1 LEAPGQKTLKKFSL
15 ASITITNGFRFR
27 RSLFESGISMA
38 LRVNSNVA
46 ALNALRHLNHTEKDL
61 SGNLERLSS
70 GRRLNRAADGPAELV
85 ISEQMKA
92 QITGLEQSIR
102 NSETSISMMQ
112 TTEGALSEVS
122 SILINL
128 RQLAVHSANE
138 ATNDEKML
146 QANQGEMENLLVT
159 LSNIAKNTQ
168 FGTRTLLDGSN
179 SVSGVAV
186 GDGMDFVGAKEFTKA
201 SPAEGYKINVTQPA
215 TRAMAVAENTL
226 AMEDIYKSFVISE
239 GGRTVE
245 VNVKD
250 NLDLY
255 RDVERLLQ
263 AANTSVEPGF
273 KEKTELALQQLVANE
288 MQRQIDQA
296 GQNLEVMVYK
306 PLDTL
311 GETLSDFNNLEDVLN
326 KLEQYP
332 SEEILSE
339 FNKLANKE
347 VIVIRHREYGS
358 EPTFTVTTEIDD
370 FFDRDTPANKA
381 VTAIPGR
388 DVEGTIGGNPEFGG
402 GDPAIGRGQLLSAA
416 PGTVAEGV
424 TVRYGGEPDDIIY
437 EVFNRRENKIAGT
450 LLRQMERGAMV
461 GEDIDGYVHVSQRS
475 LAFQVGPSEGQ
486 QRKISIQSI
495 SPTQLARNID
505 NDSQFRSLNDIE
517 VLDVD
522 SAQDALKL
530 IDVAVS
536 EISSLRGDLGSFQ
549 KNALESNL
557 SSLRVTRENLVSAE
571 STLADADMAEEMS
584 SLVRNQIL
592 MSSGTAMLAQAN
604 QVPQAVLTL
613 LERA

>member
-1 LEAPGQKTLKKFSL
+1 
-15 ASITITNGFRFR
+15 
-27 RSLFESGISMA
+27 MA

-46 ALNALRHLNHTEKDL
+46 ALNALRHLNHTEKEL
-61 SGNLERLSS
+61 SRNLERLSS

-102 NSETSISMMQ
+102 NSETSISMIQ

-146 QANQGEMENLLVT
+146 QANQGEIENLLVT
-159 LSNIAKNTQ
+159 LSNISKNTQ

-186 GDGMDFVGAKEFTKA
+186 GDGMDFVEAKEFTKA
-201 SPAEGYKINVTQPA
+201 SPAEGYKINITQPA
-215 TRAMAVAENTL
+215 TRSMAVAENTL

-245 VNVKD
+245 VNVRD

-263 AANTSVEPGF
+263 AANTSREPGF

-296 GQNLEVMVYK
+296 GLNLEVMVYK

-339 FNKLANKE
+339 FNKLANEE

-370 FFDRDTPANKA
+370 FFDMDTPANKA

-388 DVEGTIGGNPEFGG
+388 DVEGTIGGNPEFDGG
-402 GDPAIGRGQLLSAA
+402 EPAVGRGQLLSAA

-450 LLRQMERGAMV
+450 LLRQMERGTMV

-475 LAFQVGPSEGQ
+475 LALQVGPSEGQ

-495 SPTQLARNID
+495 SPTKLARNID

-517 VLDVD
+517 VLDVE

-530 IDVAVS
+530 IDVAVG

-604 QVPQAVLTL
+604 QVPQSVLTL
-613 LERA
+613 LERT

>member
-1 LEAPGQKTLKKFSL
+1 
-15 ASITITNGFRFR
+15 
-27 RSLFESGISMA
+27 MA

-46 ALNALRHLNHTEKDL
+46 ALNALRHLNHTEKEL

-102 NSETSISMMQ
+102 NSETSISMIQ

-146 QANQGEMENLLVT
+146 QANQGEIENLLVT
-159 LSNIAKNTQ
+159 LSNISKNTQ

-186 GDGMDFVGAKEFTKA
+186 GDGMDFVEAKELTKA
-201 SPAEGYKINVTQPA
+201 SPAEGYKINITQPA
-215 TRAMAVAENTL
+215 TRSMAVAENTL

-245 VNVKD
+245 VNVRD
-250 NLDLY
+250 NLELY

-263 AANTSVEPGF
+263 AANTSREPGF

-296 GQNLEVMVYK
+296 GLNLEVMVYK

-339 FNKLANKE
+339 LNKLANEE

-370 FFDRDTPANKA
+370 FFDMDTPANKA

-388 DVEGTIGGNPEFGG
+388 DVEGTIGGNPEFDGG
-402 GDPAIGRGQLLSAA
+402 EPAVGRGQLLSAA

-450 LLRQMERGAMV
+450 LLRQMERGTMV

-495 SPTQLARNID
+495 SPTKLARNID

-517 VLDVD
+517 VLDVE

-530 IDVAVS
+530 IDVAVG

-604 QVPQAVLTL
+604 QVPQSVLTL
-613 LERA
+613 LERT

>member
-1 LEAPGQKTLKKFSL
+1 
-15 ASITITNGFRFR
+15 
-27 RSLFESGISMA
+27 MA

-46 ALNALRHLNHTEKDL
+46 ALNALRHLNNTEKEL

-102 NSETSISMMQ
+102 NSETSISMIQ

-146 QANQGEMENLLVT
+146 QANQGEIENLLVT
-159 LSNIAKNTQ
+159 LSNISKNTQ

-186 GDGMDFVGAKEFTKA
+186 GDGMDFVEAKEFTKA
-201 SPAEGYKINVTQPA
+201 SPAEGYKINITQPA
-215 TRAMAVAENTL
+215 TRSMAVAENTL

-245 VNVKD
+245 VNVRD

-263 AANTSVEPGF
+263 AANTSREPGF

-296 GQNLEVMVYK
+296 GLNLEVMVYK

-339 FNKLANKE
+339 FNKLANEE

-370 FFDRDTPANKA
+370 FFDMDTPANKA

-388 DVEGTIGGNPEFGG
+388 DVEGTIGGNPEFDGG
-402 GDPAIGRGQLLSAA
+402 EPAVGRGQLLSAA

-450 LLRQMERGAMV
+450 LLRQMERGTMV

-495 SPTQLARNID
+495 SPTKLARNID

-517 VLDVD
+517 VLDVE

-530 IDVAVS
+530 IDVAVG

-604 QVPQAVLTL
+604 QVPQSVLTL
-613 LERA
+613 LERT

>member
-1 LEAPGQKTLKKFSL
+1 
-15 ASITITNGFRFR
+15 
-27 RSLFESGISMA
+27 MA

-46 ALNALRHLNHTEKDL
+46 ALNALRHLNHTEKEL

-102 NSETSISMMQ
+102 NSETSISMIQ

-146 QANQGEMENLLVT
+146 QANQGEIENLLVT
-159 LSNIAKNTQ
+159 LSNISKNTQ
-168 FGTRTLLDGSN
+168 FGPRTLLDGSN

-186 GDGMDFVGAKEFTKA
+186 GDGMDFVEAKEFTKA
-201 SPAEGYKINVTQPA
+201 SPAEGYKINITQPA
-215 TRAMAVAENTL
+215 TRSMAVAENTL

-245 VNVKD
+245 VNVRD

-263 AANTSVEPGF
+263 AANTSREPGF

-296 GQNLEVMVYK
+296 GLNLEVMVYK

-339 FNKLANKE
+339 FNKLANEE

-370 FFDRDTPANKA
+370 FFDMDTPANKA

-388 DVEGTIGGNPEFGG
+388 DVEGTIGGNPEFDGG
-402 GDPAIGRGQLLSAA
+402 EPAVGRGQLLSAA

-450 LLRQMERGAMV
+450 LLRQMERDTMV
-461 GEDIDGYVHVSQRS
+461 G
-475 LAFQVGPSEGQ
+475 
-486 QRKISIQSI
+486 
-495 SPTQLARNID
+495 
-505 NDSQFRSLNDIE
+505 
-517 VLDVD
+517 
-522 SAQDALKL
+522 
-530 IDVAVS
+530 
-536 EISSLRGDLGSFQ
+536 
-549 KNALESNL
+549 
-557 SSLRVTRENLVSAE
+557 
-571 STLADADMAEEMS
+571 
-584 SLVRNQIL
+584 
-592 MSSGTAMLAQAN
+592 
-604 QVPQAVLTL
+604 
-613 LERA
+613 

>member
-1 LEAPGQKTLKKFSL
+1 
-15 ASITITNGFRFR
+15 
-27 RSLFESGISMA
+27 MA

-46 ALNALRHLNHTEKDL
+46 ALNALRHLNHTEKEL
-61 SGNLERLSS
+61 SRNLERLSS

-102 NSETSISMMQ
+102 NSETSISMIQ

-146 QANQGEMENLLVT
+146 QANQGEIENLLVT
-159 LSNIAKNTQ
+159 LSNISKNTQ

-186 GDGMDFVGAKEFTKA
+186 GDGMDFVEAKEFTKA
-201 SPAEGYKINVTQPA
+201 SPAEGYKINITQPA
-215 TRAMAVAENTL
+215 TRSMAVAENTL

-263 AANTSVEPGF
+263 AANTSLEPGF

-296 GQNLEVMVYK
+296 GLNLEVMVYK

-332 SEEILSE
+332 SEEILGE
-339 FNKLANKE
+339 FNKLANEE

-370 FFDRDTPANKA
+370 FFNMDTPANKA

-495 SPTQLARNID
+495 SPTKLARNID

-517 VLDVD
+517 VLDVE

-530 IDVAVS
+530 IDVAVG

-604 QVPQAVLTL
+604 QVPQSVLTL
-613 LERA
+613 LERT

>member
-1 LEAPGQKTLKKFSL
+1 
-15 ASITITNGFRFR
+15 
-27 RSLFESGISMA
+27 MA

-46 ALNALRHLNHTEKDL
+46 ALNALRHLNHTEKEL
-61 SGNLERLSS
+61 SRNLERLSS

-102 NSETSISMMQ
+102 NSETSISMIQ

-146 QANQGEMENLLVT
+146 QANQGEIENLLVT
-159 LSNIAKNTQ
+159 LSNISKNTQ

-186 GDGMDFVGAKEFTKA
+186 GDGMDFVEAKEFTKA

-215 TRAMAVAENTL
+215 TRSMAVAENTL

-245 VNVKD
+245 VNVRD

-263 AANTSVEPGF
+263 AANTSREPGF

-296 GQNLEVMVYK
+296 GLNLEVMVYK

-339 FNKLANKE
+339 FNKLANEE

-370 FFDRDTPANKA
+370 FFDMYTPANKA

-388 DVEGTIGGNPEFGG
+388 DVEGTIGGNPEFDGG
-402 GDPAIGRGQLLSAA
+402 EPAIGRGQLLSAA

-450 LLRQMERGAMV
+450 LLRQMERGTMV

-495 SPTQLARNID
+495 SPTKLARNID

-517 VLDVD
+517 VLDVE

-530 IDVAVS
+530 IDVAVG

-604 QVPQAVLTL
+604 QVPQSVLTL
-613 LERA
+613 LERT

>member
-1 LEAPGQKTLKKFSL
+1 
-15 ASITITNGFRFR
+15 
-27 RSLFESGISMA
+27 MA

-46 ALNALRHLNHTEKDL
+46 ALNALRHLNHTEKEL

-102 NSETSISMMQ
+102 NSETSISMIQ

-146 QANQGEMENLLVT
+146 QANQGEIENLLVT
-159 LSNIAKNTQ
+159 LSNISKNTQ

-186 GDGMDFVGAKEFTKA
+186 GDGMDFVEAKEFTKA
-201 SPAEGYKINVTQPA
+201 SPAEGYKINITQPA
-215 TRAMAVAENTL
+215 TRSMAVAENTL

-239 GGRTVE
+239 SGRTVE
-245 VNVKD
+245 VNVRD

-263 AANTSVEPGF
+263 AANTSREPGF

-296 GQNLEVMVYK
+296 GLNLEVMVYK

-339 FNKLANKE
+339 LNKLANEE

-370 FFDRDTPANKA
+370 FFNMDTPANKA

-388 DVEGTIGGNPEFGG
+388 DVEGTIGGNPEFDGG
-402 GDPAIGRGQLLSAA
+402 EPAVGRGQLLSAA

-450 LLRQMERGAMV
+450 LLRQMERGTMV

-495 SPTQLARNID
+495 SPTKLARNID

-517 VLDVD
+517 VLDVE

-604 QVPQAVLTL
+604 QVPQSVLTL
-613 LERA
+613 LERT

>member
-1 LEAPGQKTLKKFSL
+1 
-15 ASITITNGFRFR
+15 
-27 RSLFESGISMA
+27 MA

-46 ALNALRHLNHTEKDL
+46 ALNALRHLNHTEKEL
-61 SGNLERLSS
+61 SSNLERLSS

-102 NSETSISMMQ
+102 NSETSISMIQ

-128 RQLAVHSANE
+128 RQLVVHSANE

-146 QANQGEMENLLVT
+146 QANQGEIENLLVT
-159 LSNIAKNTQ
+159 LSNISKNTQ

-186 GDGMDFVGAKEFTKA
+186 GDGMDFVEAKEFTKA
-201 SPAEGYKINVTQPA
+201 SPAEGYKINITQPA
-215 TRAMAVAENTL
+215 TRSMAVAENTL

-245 VNVKD
+245 VNVRD

-263 AANTSVEPGF
+263 AANTSREPGF

-296 GQNLEVMVYK
+296 GLNLEVMVYK

-339 FNKLANKE
+339 FNKLANEE

-370 FFDRDTPANKA
+370 FFDMDTPANKA

-388 DVEGTIGGNPEFGG
+388 DVEGTIGGNPEFDGG
-402 GDPAIGRGQLLSAA
+402 EPAVGRGQLLSAA

-450 LLRQMERGAMV
+450 LLRQMERGTMV
-461 GEDIDGYVHVSQRS
+461 GEDIDGYVHVSQRY

-495 SPTQLARNID
+495 SPTKLARNID

-517 VLDVD
+517 VLDVE

-604 QVPQAVLTL
+604 QVPQSVLTL
-613 LERA
+613 LERT

>member
-1 LEAPGQKTLKKFSL
+1 
-15 ASITITNGFRFR
+15 
-27 RSLFESGISMA
+27 MA

-46 ALNALRHLNHTEKDL
+46 ALNALRHLNHTEKEL

-102 NSETSISMMQ
+102 NSETSISMIQ

-146 QANQGEMENLLVT
+146 QANQGEIENLLVT
-159 LSNIAKNTQ
+159 LSNISKNTQ

-186 GDGMDFVGAKEFTKA
+186 GDGMDFVEAKEFTKA
-201 SPAEGYKINVTQPA
+201 SPAEGYKINITQPA
-215 TRAMAVAENTL
+215 TRSMAVAENTL

-245 VNVKD
+245 VNVRD

-263 AANTSVEPGF
+263 AANTSREPGF

-296 GQNLEVMVYK
+296 GLNLEVMVYK

-339 FNKLANKE
+339 FNKLANEE

-370 FFDRDTPANKA
+370 FFDMDTPANKA

-388 DVEGTIGGNPEFGG
+388 DVEGTIGGNPEFDGG
-402 GDPAIGRGQLLSAA
+402 EPAIGRGQLLSAA

-450 LLRQMERGAMV
+450 LLRQMERGTMV

-495 SPTQLARNID
+495 SPTKLARNID

-517 VLDVD
+517 VLDVE

-604 QVPQAVLTL
+604 QVPQSVLTL
-613 LERA
+613 LERT

>member
-1 LEAPGQKTLKKFSL
+1 
-15 ASITITNGFRFR
+15 
-27 RSLFESGISMA
+27 MA

-46 ALNALRHLNHTEKDL
+46 ALNALRHLNNTEKEL

-102 NSETSISMMQ
+102 NSETSISMIQ

-146 QANQGEMENLLVT
+146 QANQGEIENLLVT
-159 LSNIAKNTQ
+159 LSNISKNTQ

-186 GDGMDFVGAKEFTKA
+186 GDGMDFVEAKEFTKA
-201 SPAEGYKINVTQPA
+201 SPAEGYKINITQPA
-215 TRAMAVAENTL
+215 TRSMAVAENTL

-245 VNVKD
+245 VNVRD

-263 AANTSVEPGF
+263 AANTSREPGF

-296 GQNLEVMVYK
+296 GLNLEVMVYK

-311 GETLSDFNNLEDVLN
+311 GETLSDFNNLEDVLK

-339 FNKLANKE
+339 FNKLANEE

-370 FFDRDTPANKA
+370 FFDMDTPANKA

-388 DVEGTIGGNPEFGG
+388 DVEGTIGGNPEFDGG
-402 GDPAIGRGQLLSAA
+402 EPAVGRGQLLSAA

-450 LLRQMERGAMV
+450 LLRQMERGTMV

-495 SPTQLARNID
+495 SPTKLARNID

-517 VLDVD
+517 VLDVE

-530 IDVAVS
+530 IDVAVG

-604 QVPQAVLTL
+604 QVPQSVLTL
-613 LERA
+613 LERT

>member
-1 LEAPGQKTLKKFSL
+1 
-15 ASITITNGFRFR
+15 
-27 RSLFESGISMA
+27 MA

-46 ALNALRHLNHTEKDL
+46 ALNALRHLNHTEKEL

-102 NSETSISMMQ
+102 NSETSISMIQ

-146 QANQGEMENLLVT
+146 QANQGEIENLLVT
-159 LSNIAKNTQ
+159 LSNISKNTQ

-186 GDGMDFVGAKEFTKA
+186 GDGMDFVEAKEFTKA
-201 SPAEGYKINVTQPA
+201 SPAECYKINITQPA
-215 TRAMAVAENTL
+215 TRSMAVAENTL

-245 VNVKD
+245 VNVRD

-263 AANTSVEPGF
+263 AANTSREPGF

-296 GQNLEVMVYK
+296 GLNLEVMVYK

-339 FNKLANKE
+339 FNKLANEE

-370 FFDRDTPANKA
+370 FFDMDTPANKA

-388 DVEGTIGGNPEFGG
+388 DVEGTIGGNPEFDGG
-402 GDPAIGRGQLLSAA
+402 EPAVGRGQLLSAA

-450 LLRQMERGAMV
+450 LLRQMERGTMV

-495 SPTQLARNID
+495 SPTKLARNID

-517 VLDVD
+517 VLDVE

-530 IDVAVS
+530 IDVAVG

-604 QVPQAVLTL
+604 QVPQSVLTL
-613 LERA
+613 LERT

>member
-1 LEAPGQKTLKKFSL
+1 
-15 ASITITNGFRFR
+15 
-27 RSLFESGISMA
+27 MA

-46 ALNALRHLNHTEKDL
+46 ALNALRHLNHTEKEL

-102 NSETSISMMQ
+102 NSETSISMIQ

-146 QANQGEMENLLVT
+146 QANQGEIENLLVT
-159 LSNIAKNTQ
+159 LSNISKNTQ

-186 GDGMDFVGAKEFTKA
+186 GDGMDFVEAKEFTKA
-201 SPAEGYKINVTQPA
+201 SPAEGYKINITQPA
-215 TRAMAVAENTL
+215 TRSMAVAENTL

-245 VNVKD
+245 VNVRD

-263 AANTSVEPGF
+263 AANTSREPGF

-296 GQNLEVMVYK
+296 GLNLEVMVYK

-339 FNKLANKE
+339 LNKLANEE

-370 FFDRDTPANKA
+370 FFDMDTPANKA

-388 DVEGTIGGNPEFGG
+388 DVEGTIGGNPEFDGG
-402 GDPAIGRGQLLSAA
+402 EPAIGRGQLLSAA

-450 LLRQMERGAMV
+450 LLRQMERGTMV

-495 SPTQLARNID
+495 SPTKLARNID

-517 VLDVD
+517 VLDVE

-530 IDVAVS
+530 IDVAVG

-604 QVPQAVLTL
+604 QVPQSVLTL
-613 LERA
+613 LERT

>member
-1 LEAPGQKTLKKFSL
+1 
-15 ASITITNGFRFR
+15 
-27 RSLFESGISMA
+27 MA

-46 ALNALRHLNHTEKDL
+46 ALNALRHLNHTEKEL
-61 SGNLERLSS
+61 SRNLERLSS

-146 QANQGEMENLLVT
+146 QANQGEIENLLVT
-159 LSNIAKNTQ
+159 LSNISKNTQ

-186 GDGMDFVGAKEFTKA
+186 GDGMDFVEAKEFTKA
-201 SPAEGYKINVTQPA
+201 SPAEGYKINITQPA

-263 AANTSVEPGF
+263 AANTSLEPGF

-296 GQNLEVMVYK
+296 GLNLEVMVYK

-332 SEEILSE
+332 SEEILGE
-339 FNKLANKE
+339 FNKLANEE

-370 FFDRDTPANKA
+370 FFNMDTPANKA
-381 VTAIPGR
+381 GTAIPGR

-495 SPTQLARNID
+495 SPTKLARNID

-604 QVPQAVLTL
+604 QVPQSVLTL
-613 LERA
+613 LERT

>member
-1 LEAPGQKTLKKFSL
+1 
-15 ASITITNGFRFR
+15 
-27 RSLFESGISMA
+27 MA

-46 ALNALRHLNHTEKDL
+46 ALNALRQLNHTEKEL

-102 NSETSISMMQ
+102 NSETSISMIQ

-146 QANQGEMENLLVT
+146 QANQGEIENLLVT
-159 LSNIAKNTQ
+159 LSNISKNTQ

-186 GDGMDFVGAKEFTKA
+186 GDGMDFVEAKEFTKA
-201 SPAEGYKINVTQPA
+201 SPAEGYKINITQPA
-215 TRAMAVAENTL
+215 TRSMAVAENTL

-245 VNVKD
+245 VNVRD

-263 AANTSVEPGF
+263 AANTSREPGF

-296 GQNLEVMVYK
+296 GLNLEVMVYK

-311 GETLSDFNNLEDVLN
+311 GETLTDINNLEDVLN

-339 FNKLANKE
+339 FNKLANEE

-370 FFDRDTPANKA
+370 FFDMDTPANKA

-388 DVEGTIGGNPEFGG
+388 DVEGTIGGNPEFDGG
-402 GDPAIGRGQLLSAA
+402 EPAVGRGQLLSAA

-450 LLRQMERGAMV
+450 LLRQMERGTMV

-495 SPTQLARNID
+495 SPTKLARNID

-517 VLDVD
+517 VLDVE

-604 QVPQAVLTL
+604 QVPQSVLTL
-613 LERA
+613 LERT

>member
-1 LEAPGQKTLKKFSL
+1 
-15 ASITITNGFRFR
+15 
-27 RSLFESGISMA
+27 MA

-46 ALNALRHLNHTEKDL
+46 ALNALRHLNHTEKEL

-102 NSETSISMMQ
+102 NSETSISMIQ

-146 QANQGEMENLLVT
+146 QANQGEIENLLVT
-159 LSNIAKNTQ
+159 LSNISKNTQ

-186 GDGMDFVGAKEFTKA
+186 GDGMDFVEAKEFTKA
-201 SPAEGYKINVTQPA
+201 SPAEGYKINITQPA
-215 TRAMAVAENTL
+215 TRSMAVAENTL

-245 VNVKD
+245 VNVRD

-263 AANTSVEPGF
+263 AANTSREPGF

-296 GQNLEVMVYK
+296 GLNLEVMVYK

-339 FNKLANKE
+339 FNKLANEE

-370 FFDRDTPANKA
+370 FFDMDTPANKA

-388 DVEGTIGGNPEFGG
+388 DVEGTIGGNPEFDGG
-402 GDPAIGRGQLLSAA
+402 EPAVGRGQLLSAA

-450 LLRQMERGAMV
+450 LLRQMERGTMV

-495 SPTQLARNID
+495 SPTKLARNID

-604 QVPQAVLTL
+604 QVPQSVLTL
-613 LERA
+613 LERT

>member
-1 LEAPGQKTLKKFSL
+1 
-15 ASITITNGFRFR
+15 
-27 RSLFESGISMA
+27 MA

-46 ALNALRHLNHTEKDL
+46 ALNALRHLNHTEKEL
-61 SGNLERLSS
+61 SRNLERLSS

-146 QANQGEMENLLVT
+146 QANQGEIENLLVT
-159 LSNIAKNTQ
+159 LSNISKNTQ

-186 GDGMDFVGAKEFTKA
+186 GDGMDFVEAKEFTKA
-201 SPAEGYKINVTQPA
+201 SPAEGYKINITQPA

-263 AANTSVEPGF
+263 AANTSLEPGF

-296 GQNLEVMVYK
+296 GLNLEVMVYK

-332 SEEILSE
+332 SEEILGE
-339 FNKLANKE
+339 FNKLANEE

-370 FFDRDTPANKA
+370 FFNMDTPANKA

-486 QRKISIQSI
+486 QRKISI
-495 SPTQLARNID
+495 
-505 NDSQFRSLNDIE
+505 
-517 VLDVD
+517 
-522 SAQDALKL
+522 
-530 IDVAVS
+530 
-536 EISSLRGDLGSFQ
+536 
-549 KNALESNL
+549 
-557 SSLRVTRENLVSAE
+557 
-571 STLADADMAEEMS
+571 
-584 SLVRNQIL
+584 
-592 MSSGTAMLAQAN
+592 
-604 QVPQAVLTL
+604 
-613 LERA
+613 

>member
-1 LEAPGQKTLKKFSL
+1 
-15 ASITITNGFRFR
+15 
-27 RSLFESGISMA
+27 MA

-46 ALNALRHLNHTEKDL
+46 ALNALRHLNHTEKEL
-61 SGNLERLSS
+61 SRNLERLSS

-102 NSETSISMMQ
+102 NSETSISMIQ

-146 QANQGEMENLLVT
+146 QANQGEIENLLVT
-159 LSNIAKNTQ
+159 LSNISKNTQ

-186 GDGMDFVGAKEFTKA
+186 GDGMDFVEAKEFTKA
-201 SPAEGYKINVTQPA
+201 SPAEGYKINITQPA
-215 TRAMAVAENTL
+215 TRSMAVAENTL

-245 VNVKD
+245 VNVRD

-263 AANTSVEPGF
+263 AANTSREPGF

-296 GQNLEVMVYK
+296 GLNLEVMVYK

-339 FNKLANKE
+339 FNKLANEE

-358 EPTFTVTTEIDD
+358 EPTFTVTTEIND
-370 FFDRDTPANKA
+370 FFDMDTPANKA

-402 GDPAIGRGQLLSAA
+402 GDPAVGRGQLLSAA

-495 SPTQLARNID
+495 SPTKLARNID

-604 QVPQAVLTL
+604 QVPQSVLTL
-613 LERA
+613 LERT

>member
-1 LEAPGQKTLKKFSL
+1 
-15 ASITITNGFRFR
+15 
-27 RSLFESGISMA
+27 MA

-46 ALNALRHLNHTEKDL
+46 ALNALRHLNHTEKEL

-102 NSETSISMMQ
+102 NSETSISMIQ

-146 QANQGEMENLLVT
+146 QANQGEIENLLVT
-159 LSNIAKNTQ
+159 LSNISKNTQ

-186 GDGMDFVGAKEFTKA
+186 GDGMDFVEAKEFTKA
-201 SPAEGYKINVTQPA
+201 SPAEGYKINITQPA
-215 TRAMAVAENTL
+215 TRSMAVAENTL

-245 VNVKD
+245 VNVRD

-263 AANTSVEPGF
+263 AANTSREPGF

-296 GQNLEVMVYK
+296 GLNLEVMVYK

-339 FNKLANKE
+339 FNKLANEE

-370 FFDRDTPANKA
+370 FFDMDTPANKA

-388 DVEGTIGGNPEFGG
+388 DVEGTIGGNPEFDGG
-402 GDPAIGRGQLLSAA
+402 EPAVGRGQLLSAA

-450 LLRQMERGAMV
+450 LLRQMERVTMV

-495 SPTQLARNID
+495 SPTKLARNID

-517 VLDVD
+517 VLDVE

-604 QVPQAVLTL
+604 QVPQSVLTL
-613 LERA
+613 LERT

>member
-1 LEAPGQKTLKKFSL
+1 
-15 ASITITNGFRFR
+15 
-27 RSLFESGISMA
+27 MA

-46 ALNALRHLNHTEKDL
+46 ALNALRHLNHTEKEL
-61 SGNLERLSS
+61 SRNLERLSS

-146 QANQGEMENLLVT
+146 QANQGEIENLLVT
-159 LSNIAKNTQ
+159 LSNISKNTQ

-186 GDGMDFVGAKEFTKA
+186 GDGMDFVEAKEFTKA
-201 SPAEGYKINVTQPA
+201 SPAEGYKINITQPA

-263 AANTSVEPGF
+263 AANTSLEPGF

-296 GQNLEVMVYK
+296 GLNLEVMVYK

-332 SEEILSE
+332 SEEILGE
-339 FNKLANKE
+339 FNKLANEE

-370 FFDRDTPANKA
+370 FFNMDTPANKA

-495 SPTQLARNID
+495 SPTKLARNID

-604 QVPQAVLTL
+604 AAPQSILAL
-613 LERA
+613 LQ

>member
-1 LEAPGQKTLKKFSL
+1 
-15 ASITITNGFRFR
+15 
-27 RSLFESGISMA
+27 MA

-46 ALNALRHLNHTEKDL
+46 ALNALRHLNHTEKEL
-61 SGNLERLSS
+61 SRNLERLSS

-146 QANQGEMENLLVT
+146 QANQGEIENLLVT
-159 LSNIAKNTQ
+159 LSNISKNTQ

-186 GDGMDFVGAKEFTKA
+186 GDGMDFVEAKEFTKA
-201 SPAEGYKINVTQPA
+201 SPAEGYKINITQPA

-263 AANTSVEPGF
+263 AANTSLEPGF

-296 GQNLEVMVYK
+296 GLNLEVMVYK

-332 SEEILSE
+332 SEEILGE
-339 FNKLANKE
+339 FNKLANEE

-370 FFDRDTPANKA
+370 FFNMDTPANKA

-402 GDPAIGRGQLLSAA
+402 GDPAVGRGQLLSAA

-495 SPTQLARNID
+495 SPTKLARNID

-604 QVPQAVLTL
+604 QVPQSVLTL
-613 LERA
+613 LERT

>member
-1 LEAPGQKTLKKFSL
+1 
-15 ASITITNGFRFR
+15 
-27 RSLFESGISMA
+27 MA

-46 ALNALRHLNHTEKDL
+46 ALNALRHLNHTEKEL
-61 SGNLERLSS
+61 SRNLERLSS

-146 QANQGEMENLLVT
+146 QANQGEIENLLVT
-159 LSNIAKNTQ
+159 LSNISKNTQ

-186 GDGMDFVGAKEFTKA
+186 GDGMDFVEAKEFTKA
-201 SPAEGYKINVTQPA
+201 SPAEGYKINITQPA

-245 VNVKD
+245 VNVRD

-263 AANTSVEPGF
+263 AANTSREPGF

-296 GQNLEVMVYK
+296 GLNLEVMVYK

-339 FNKLANKE
+339 FNKLANEE

-370 FFDRDTPANKA
+370 FFDMDTPANKA

-388 DVEGTIGGNPEFGG
+388 DVEGTIGGNPEFDGG
-402 GDPAIGRGQLLSAA
+402 EPAVGRGQLLSAA

-495 SPTQLARNID
+495 SPTKLARNID

-517 VLDVD
+517 VLDVE

-530 IDVAVS
+530 IDVAVG

-604 QVPQAVLTL
+604 QVPQSVLTL
-613 LERA
+613 LERT

>member
-1 LEAPGQKTLKKFSL
+1 
-15 ASITITNGFRFR
+15 
-27 RSLFESGISMA
+27 MA

-46 ALNALRHLNHTEKDL
+46 ALNALRHLNHTEKEL
-61 SGNLERLSS
+61 SRNLERLSS

-102 NSETSISMMQ
+102 NSETSISMIQ

-146 QANQGEMENLLVT
+146 QANQGEIENLLVT
-159 LSNIAKNTQ
+159 LSNISKNTQ

-186 GDGMDFVGAKEFTKA
+186 GDGMDFVEAKEFTKA
-201 SPAEGYKINVTQPA
+201 SPAEGYKINITQPA
-215 TRAMAVAENTL
+215 TRSMAVAENTL

-245 VNVKD
+245 VNVRD

-263 AANTSVEPGF
+263 AANTSREPGF

-296 GQNLEVMVYK
+296 GLNLEVMVYK

-339 FNKLANKE
+339 FNKLANEE

-370 FFDRDTPANKA
+370 FFDMDTPANKA

-388 DVEGTIGGNPEFGG
+388 DVEGTIGGNPEFDGG
-402 GDPAIGRGQLLSAA
+402 EPAVGRGQLLSAA

-437 EVFNRRENKIAGT
+437 EVFNRREHKIAGT
-450 LLRQMERGAMV
+450 LLRQMERGTMV

-495 SPTQLARNID
+495 SPTKLARNID

-517 VLDVD
+517 VLDVE

-530 IDVAVS
+530 IDVAVG

-604 QVPQAVLTL
+604 QVPQSVLTL
-613 LERA
+613 LERT

>member
-1 LEAPGQKTLKKFSL
+1 
-15 ASITITNGFRFR
+15 
-27 RSLFESGISMA
+27 MA

-46 ALNALRHLNHTEKDL
+46 ALNALRHLNHTEKEL
-61 SGNLERLSS
+61 SRNLERLSS

-102 NSETSISMMQ
+102 NSETSISMIQ

-146 QANQGEMENLLVT
+146 QANQGEIENLLVT
-159 LSNIAKNTQ
+159 LSNISKNTQ

-186 GDGMDFVGAKEFTKA
+186 GDGMDFVEAKEFTKA
-201 SPAEGYKINVTQPA
+201 SPAEGYKINITQPA
-215 TRAMAVAENTL
+215 TRSMAVAENTL

-245 VNVKD
+245 VNVRD

-263 AANTSVEPGF
+263 AANTSREPGF

-296 GQNLEVMVYK
+296 GLNLEVMVYK

-339 FNKLANKE
+339 FNKLANEE

-370 FFDRDTPANKA
+370 FFDMDTPANKA

-388 DVEGTIGGNPEFGG
+388 DVEGTIGGNPEFDGG
-402 GDPAIGRGQLLSAA
+402 EPAIGRGQLLSAA

-450 LLRQMERGAMV
+450 LLRQMERGTMV

-495 SPTQLARNID
+495 SPTKLARNID

-517 VLDVD
+517 VLDVE

-530 IDVAVS
+530 IDVAVG

-604 QVPQAVLTL
+604 QVPQSVLTL
-613 LERA
+613 LERT

>member
-1 LEAPGQKTLKKFSL
+1 
-15 ASITITNGFRFR
+15 
-27 RSLFESGISMA
+27 MA

-46 ALNALRHLNHTEKDL
+46 ALNALRHLNHTEKEL
-61 SGNLERLSS
+61 SRNLERLSS

-102 NSETSISMMQ
+102 NSETSISMIQ

-146 QANQGEMENLLVT
+146 QANQGEIENLLVT
-159 LSNIAKNTQ
+159 LSNISKNTQ

-186 GDGMDFVGAKEFTKA
+186 GDGMDFVEAKEFTKA
-201 SPAEGYKINVTQPA
+201 SPAEGYKINITQPA
-215 TRAMAVAENTL
+215 TRSMAVAENTL

-245 VNVKD
+245 VNVRD

-263 AANTSVEPGF
+263 AANTSREPGF

-296 GQNLEVMVYK
+296 GLNLEVMVYK

-339 FNKLANKE
+339 FNKLANEE

-370 FFDRDTPANKA
+370 FFDMDTPANKA

-388 DVEGTIGGNPEFGG
+388 DVEGTIGGNPEFDGG
-402 GDPAIGRGQLLSAA
+402 EPAIGRGQLLSAA

-450 LLRQMERGAMV
+450 LLRQMERGTMV

-495 SPTQLARNID
+495 SPTKLARNID

-517 VLDVD
+517 VLDVE

-604 QVPQAVLTL
+604 QVPQSVLTL
-613 LERA
+613 LERT

>member
-1 LEAPGQKTLKKFSL
+1 
-15 ASITITNGFRFR
+15 
-27 RSLFESGISMA
+27 MA

-46 ALNALRHLNHTEKDL
+46 ALNALRHLNHTEKEL

-102 NSETSISMMQ
+102 NSETSISMIQ

-146 QANQGEMENLLVT
+146 QANQGEIENLLVT
-159 LSNIAKNTQ
+159 LSNISKNTQ

-186 GDGMDFVGAKEFTKA
+186 GDGMDFVEAKEFTKA

-215 TRAMAVAENTL
+215 TRSMAVAENTL

-245 VNVKD
+245 VNVRD

-263 AANTSVEPGF
+263 AANTSREPGF

-296 GQNLEVMVYK
+296 GLNLEVMVYK

-339 FNKLANKE
+339 LNKLANEE

-370 FFDRDTPANKA
+370 FFDMYTPANKA

-388 DVEGTIGGNPEFGG
+388 DVEGTIGGNPEFDGG
-402 GDPAIGRGQLLSAA
+402 EPAIGRGQLLSAA

-450 LLRQMERGAMV
+450 LLRQMERGTMV

-495 SPTQLARNID
+495 SPTKLARNID

-517 VLDVD
+517 VLDVE

-530 IDVAVS
+530 IDVAVG

-604 QVPQAVLTL
+604 QVPQSVLTL
-613 LERA
+613 LERT

>member
-1 LEAPGQKTLKKFSL
+1 
-15 ASITITNGFRFR
+15 
-27 RSLFESGISMA
+27 MA

-46 ALNALRHLNHTEKDL
+46 ALNALRHLNHTEKEL

-102 NSETSISMMQ
+102 NSETSISMIQ

-146 QANQGEMENLLVT
+146 QANQGEIENLLVT
-159 LSNIAKNTQ
+159 LSNISKNTQ

-186 GDGMDFVGAKEFTKA
+186 GDGMDFVEAKEFTKA
-201 SPAEGYKINVTQPA
+201 SPAEGYKINITQPA
-215 TRAMAVAENTL
+215 TRSMAVAENTL

-245 VNVKD
+245 VNVRD

-263 AANTSVEPGF
+263 AANTSREPGF

-296 GQNLEVMVYK
+296 GLNLEVMVYK

-332 SEEILSE
+332 SEEILNE
-339 FNKLANKE
+339 FNKLANEE

-370 FFDRDTPANKA
+370 FFDMDTPANKA

-388 DVEGTIGGNPEFGG
+388 DVEGTIGGNPEFDGG
-402 GDPAIGRGQLLSAA
+402 EPAVGRGQLLSAA

-450 LLRQMERGAMV
+450 LLRQIERGTMV

-495 SPTQLARNID
+495 SPTKLARNID

-517 VLDVD
+517 VLDVE

-530 IDVAVS
+530 IDVAVG

-604 QVPQAVLTL
+604 QVPQSVLTL
-613 LERA
+613 LERT

>member
-1 LEAPGQKTLKKFSL
+1 
-15 ASITITNGFRFR
+15 
-27 RSLFESGISMA
+27 MA

-46 ALNALRHLNHTEKDL
+46 ALNALRHLNHTEKEL
-61 SGNLERLSS
+61 SRNLERLSS

-146 QANQGEMENLLVT
+146 HANQGEIENLLVT

-186 GDGMDFVGAKEFTKA
+186 GDGMDFVEAKELTKA
-201 SPAEGYKINVTQPA
+201 SPAEGYKINITQPA
-215 TRAMAVAENTL
+215 TRSMAVAENTL

-245 VNVKD
+245 VNVRD

-263 AANTSVEPGF
+263 AANTSREPDF

-296 GQNLEVMVYK
+296 GLNLEVMVYK

-339 FNKLANKE
+339 FNKLANEE

-358 EPTFTVTTEIDD
+358 EPPFTVTTEIDD
-370 FFDRDTPANKA
+370 FFDAYTPANKA

-388 DVEGTIGGNPEFGG
+388 DVEGTIGGNPEFNGG
-402 GDPAIGRGQLLSAA
+402 EPAVGRGQLLSAA

-424 TVRYGGEPDDIIY
+424 TIRYGGEPDDIIY

-450 LLRQMERGAMV
+450 LLRQMERSEMV
-461 GEDIDGYVHVSQRS
+461 GEDIDGYAHVSQRS

-495 SPTQLARNID
+495 SPTKLARNID

-517 VLDVD
+517 VLDVE

-530 IDVAVS
+530 IDVAVG

-604 QVPQAVLTL
+604 QVPQSVLTL
-613 LERA
+613 LERT

>member
-1 LEAPGQKTLKKFSL
+1 
-15 ASITITNGFRFR
+15 
-27 RSLFESGISMA
+27 MA

-46 ALNALRHLNHTEKDL
+46 ALNALRHLNHTEKEL
-61 SGNLERLSS
+61 SRNLERLSS

-102 NSETSISMMQ
+102 NSETSISMIQ

-146 QANQGEMENLLVT
+146 QANQGEIENLLVT
-159 LSNIAKNTQ
+159 LSNISKNTQ

-186 GDGMDFVGAKEFTKA
+186 GDGMDFVEAKEFTKA
-201 SPAEGYKINVTQPA
+201 SPAEGYKINIPQPA
-215 TRAMAVAENTL
+215 TRSMAVAENTL

-245 VNVKD
+245 VNVRD

-263 AANTSVEPGF
+263 AANTSREPGF

-296 GQNLEVMVYK
+296 GLNLEVMVYK

-339 FNKLANKE
+339 FNKLANEE

-370 FFDRDTPANKA
+370 FFDMDTPANKA

-388 DVEGTIGGNPEFGG
+388 DVEGTIGGNPEFDGG
-402 GDPAIGRGQLLSAA
+402 EPAVGRGQLLSAA

-450 LLRQMERGAMV
+450 LLRQMERGTMV

-495 SPTQLARNID
+495 SPTKLARNID

-517 VLDVD
+517 VLDVE

-530 IDVAVS
+530 IDVAVG

-604 QVPQAVLTL
+604 QVPQSVLTL
-613 LERA
+613 LERT

>member
-1 LEAPGQKTLKKFSL
+1 
-15 ASITITNGFRFR
+15 
-27 RSLFESGISMA
+27 MA

-46 ALNALRHLNHTEKDL
+46 ALNALRHLNHTEKEL

-102 NSETSISMMQ
+102 NSETSISMIQ

-146 QANQGEMENLLVT
+146 QANQGEIENLLVT
-159 LSNIAKNTQ
+159 LSNISKNTQ

-186 GDGMDFVGAKEFTKA
+186 GDGMDFVEAKEFTKA
-201 SPAEGYKINVTQPA
+201 SPAEGYKINITQPA
-215 TRAMAVAENTL
+215 TRSMAVAENTL

-245 VNVKD
+245 VNVRD

-263 AANTSVEPGF
+263 AANTSREPGF

-296 GQNLEVMVYK
+296 GLNLEVMVYK

-339 FNKLANKE
+339 FNKLANEE

-370 FFDRDTPANKA
+370 FFDMDTPANKA

-388 DVEGTIGGNPEFGG
+388 DVEGTIGGNPEFDGG
-402 GDPAIGRGQLLSAA
+402 EPAVGRGQLLSAA

-450 LLRQMERGAMV
+450 LLRQMERGTMV

-495 SPTQLARNID
+495 SPTKLARNID

-517 VLDVD
+517 VLDVE

-530 IDVAVS
+530 IDVAVG

-571 STLADADMAEEMS
+571 STLADAEMAEELS

-604 QVPQAVLTL
+604 QVPQSVLTL
-613 LERA
+613 LERT

>member
-1 LEAPGQKTLKKFSL
+1 
-15 ASITITNGFRFR
+15 
-27 RSLFESGISMA
+27 MA

-46 ALNALRHLNHTEKDL
+46 ALNALRHLNNTEKEL

-102 NSETSISMMQ
+102 NSETSISMIQ

-122 SILINL
+122 YILINL

-146 QANQGEMENLLVT
+146 QANQGEIENLLVT
-159 LSNIAKNTQ
+159 LSNISKNTQ

-186 GDGMDFVGAKEFTKA
+186 GDGMDFVEAKEFTKA
-201 SPAEGYKINVTQPA
+201 SPAEGYKINITQPA
-215 TRAMAVAENTL
+215 TRSMAVAENTL

-245 VNVKD
+245 VNVRD

-263 AANTSVEPGF
+263 AANTSREPGF

-296 GQNLEVMVYK
+296 GLNLEVMVYK

-339 FNKLANKE
+339 FNKLANEE

-370 FFDRDTPANKA
+370 FFDMDTPANKA

-388 DVEGTIGGNPEFGG
+388 DVEGTIGGNPEFDGG
-402 GDPAIGRGQLLSAA
+402 EPAVGRGQLLSAA

-450 LLRQMERGAMV
+450 LLRQMERGTMV

-495 SPTQLARNID
+495 SPTKLARNID

-517 VLDVD
+517 VLDVE

-604 QVPQAVLTL
+604 QVPQSVLTL
-613 LERA
+613 LERT

>member
-1 LEAPGQKTLKKFSL
+1 
-15 ASITITNGFRFR
+15 
-27 RSLFESGISMA
+27 
-38 LRVNSNVA
+38 
-46 ALNALRHLNHTEKDL
+46 
-61 SGNLERLSS
+61 
-70 GRRLNRAADGPAELV
+70 LNRAADGPAELV

-146 QANQGEMENLLVT
+146 QANQGEIENLLVT
-159 LSNIAKNTQ
+159 LSNISKNTQ

-186 GDGMDFVGAKEFTKA
+186 GDGMDFVEAKEFTKA
-201 SPAEGYKINVTQPA
+201 SPAEGYKINITQPA
-215 TRAMAVAENTL
+215 TRSMAVAENTL

-245 VNVKD
+245 VNVRD

-263 AANTSVEPGF
+263 AANTSREPGF

-296 GQNLEVMVYK
+296 GLNLEVMVYK

-339 FNKLANKE
+339 FNKLANEE

-358 EPTFTVTTEIDD
+358 EPTFTVTTEIND
-370 FFDRDTPANKA
+370 FFDMDTPANKA

-402 GDPAIGRGQLLSAA
+402 GDPAVGRGQLLSAA

-495 SPTQLARNID
+495 SPTKLARNID

-517 VLDVD
+517 VLDVE

-530 IDVAVS
+530 IDVAVG

-604 QVPQAVLTL
+604 QVPQSVLTL
-613 LERA
+613 LERT

>member
-1 LEAPGQKTLKKFSL
+1 
-15 ASITITNGFRFR
+15 
-27 RSLFESGISMA
+27 M
-38 LRVNSNVA
+38 
-46 ALNALRHLNHTEKDL
+46 RHLYLTENEL

-102 NSETSISMMQ
+102 NSETSISMIQ

-146 QANQGEMENLLVT
+146 QANQGEIENLLVT
-159 LSNIAKNTQ
+159 LSNISKNTQ

-186 GDGMDFVGAKEFTKA
+186 GDGMDFVEAKEFTKA
-201 SPAEGYKINVTQPA
+201 SPAEGYKINITQPA
-215 TRAMAVAENTL
+215 TRSMAVAENTL

-245 VNVKD
+245 VNVRD

-263 AANTSVEPGF
+263 AANTSREPGF

-296 GQNLEVMVYK
+296 GLNLEVMVYK

-339 FNKLANKE
+339 LNKLANEE

-370 FFDRDTPANKA
+370 FFDMDTPANKA

-388 DVEGTIGGNPEFGG
+388 DVEGTIGGNPEFDGG
-402 GDPAIGRGQLLSAA
+402 EPAVGRGQLLSAA

-450 LLRQMERGAMV
+450 LLRQMERGTMV

-495 SPTQLARNID
+495 SPTKLARNID

-517 VLDVD
+517 VLDVE

-530 IDVAVS
+530 IDVAVG

-584 SLVRNQIL
+584 SLVRNQLL

-604 QVPQAVLTL
+604 QVPQSVLTL
-613 LERA
+613 LERT

>member
-1 LEAPGQKTLKKFSL
+1 
-15 ASITITNGFRFR
+15 
-27 RSLFESGISMA
+27 MA

-46 ALNALRHLNHTEKDL
+46 ALNALRHLNHTEKEL

-102 NSETSISMMQ
+102 NSETSISMIQ

-146 QANQGEMENLLVT
+146 QANQGEIENLLVT
-159 LSNIAKNTQ
+159 LSNISKNTQ

-186 GDGMDFVGAKEFTKA
+186 GDGMDFVEAKEFTKA
-201 SPAEGYKINVTQPA
+201 SPAEGYKINITQPA
-215 TRAMAVAENTL
+215 TRSMAVAENTL

-245 VNVKD
+245 VNVRD

-263 AANTSVEPGF
+263 AANTSREPGF

-296 GQNLEVMVYK
+296 GLNLEVMVYK

-339 FNKLANKE
+339 FNKLANEE

-370 FFDRDTPANKA
+370 FFDMDTPANKA

-388 DVEGTIGGNPEFGG
+388 DVEGTIGGNPEFDGG
-402 GDPAIGRGQLLSAA
+402 EPAVGRGQLLSAA

-450 LLRQMERGAMV
+450 LLRQMERGTMV

-495 SPTQLARNID
+495 SPTKLARNID

-517 VLDVD
+517 VLDVE

-571 STLADADMAEEMS
+571 STLADADMA
-584 SLVRNQIL
+584 
-592 MSSGTAMLAQAN
+592 
-604 QVPQAVLTL
+604 
-613 LERA
+613 

>member
-1 LEAPGQKTLKKFSL
+1 
-15 ASITITNGFRFR
+15 
-27 RSLFESGISMA
+27 MA

-46 ALNALRHLNHTEKDL
+46 ALNALRHLNHTEKEL
-61 SGNLERLSS
+61 SRNLERLSS

-146 QANQGEMENLLVT
+146 HANQGEIENLLVT

-186 GDGMDFVGAKEFTKA
+186 GDGMDFVEAKELTKA
-201 SPAEGYKINVTQPA
+201 SPAEGYKINITQPA
-215 TRAMAVAENTL
+215 TRSMAVAENTL

-245 VNVKD
+245 VNVRD

-263 AANTSVEPGF
+263 AANTSREPDF

-296 GQNLEVMVYK
+296 GLNLEVMVYK

-339 FNKLANKE
+339 FNKLANEE

-370 FFDRDTPANKA
+370 FFDAYTPANKA

-388 DVEGTIGGNPEFGG
+388 DVEGTIGGNPEFNGG
-402 GDPAIGRGQLLSAA
+402 EPAVGRGQLLSAA

-424 TVRYGGEPDDIIY
+424 TIRYGGEPDDIIY

-450 LLRQMERGAMV
+450 LLRQMERSEMV
-461 GEDIDGYVHVSQRS
+461 GEDIDGYAHVSQRS

-495 SPTQLARNID
+495 SPTKLARNID

-517 VLDVD
+517 VLDVE

-530 IDVAVS
+530 IDVAVG

-604 QVPQAVLTL
+604 QVPQSVLTL
-613 LERA
+613 LERT

>member
-1 LEAPGQKTLKKFSL
+1 
-15 ASITITNGFRFR
+15 
-27 RSLFESGISMA
+27 MA

-46 ALNALRHLNHTEKDL
+46 ALNALRHLNNTEKEL

-102 NSETSISMMQ
+102 NSETSISMIQ

-146 QANQGEMENLLVT
+146 QANQGEIENLLVT
-159 LSNIAKNTQ
+159 LSNISKNTQ

-186 GDGMDFVGAKEFTKA
+186 GDGMDFVEAKEFTKA
-201 SPAEGYKINVTQPA
+201 SPAEGYKINITQPA
-215 TRAMAVAENTL
+215 TRSMAVAENTL

-245 VNVKD
+245 VNVRD

-263 AANTSVEPGF
+263 AANTSREPGF

-296 GQNLEVMVYK
+296 GLNLEVMVYK

-339 FNKLANKE
+339 FNKLANEE

-370 FFDRDTPANKA
+370 FFDMDTPANKA

-388 DVEGTIGGNPEFGG
+388 DVEGTIGGNPEFDGG
-402 GDPAIGRGQLLSAA
+402 EPAVGRGQLLSAA

-437 EVFNRRENKIAGT
+437 EVFDRRENKIAGT
-450 LLRQMERGAMV
+450 LLRQMERGTMV

-495 SPTQLARNID
+495 SPTKLARNID

-517 VLDVD
+517 VLDVE

-530 IDVAVS
+530 IDVAVG

-604 QVPQAVLTL
+604 QVPQSVLTL
-613 LERA
+613 LERT